1 MDPLQTWLKS
11 LKDAGKTDD
20 EINILV
26 YSLRNLS
33 AASLDAAIL
42 SSLTPEDQRIV
53 EAITDDAQAEE
64 KMKELF
70 ELRTGMTVDQ
80 FMEKAQQAFID
91 GTLKTPEPKA

>member
-42 SSLTPEDQRIV
+42 ASLTPEDQQII
-53 EAITDDAQAEE
+53 EAISDENMAEE

-70 ELRTGMTVDQ
+70 ALRTGMTVDQ
-80 FMEKAQQAFID
+80 FMEKAQQAFMK
-91 GTLKTPEPKA
+91 GSGNTSHV